1 MMEKVMS
8 KSKNKK
14 VMVVAGEISGDMHG
28 AALIH
33 ELRNLSDNIDFFCIG
48 SKNMKKEAGS
58 LFCDSSSWGTIGL
71 IDSLKKFPSIYLVY
85 KRIKRFMVNEKPDLL
100 LLIDYPGLNMRLV
113 HAAKKRGIKT
123 LYYIPPS
130 KWAKTP
136 EQVRD
141 AASSIDKI
149 ITTFSGTYELYKSA
163 DASVEYVGHPIID
176 IIKPNKSED
185 SVRKKYNIPDGSTI
199 IGLLPGSRERE
210 IKYLLPVLIKS
221 AKEIKKKIPNA
232 FFIVP
237 MTSASFMQKAKISER
252 KIRDVLKREL
262 SDSLLTIDETY
273 NIFQVLDFAVIASGT
288 ATLEAAYSNIPMVII
303 YKISLL
309 TEIIARIT
317 GRLPKIFGI
326 PNLMM
331 GKKIIP
337 ELAQSDANP
346 ERISRELCR
355 FYEDSSELKK
365 QRDFLS
371 DVKKKIGAS
380 GATKRAAEIV
390 KEFLFSEE

>member
-1 MMEKVMS
+1 MNRL
-8 KSKNKK
+8 KNKK

-33 ELRNLSDNIDFFCIG
+33 ELRKLSDSIDFYCIG

-85 KRIKRFMVNEKPDLL
+85 KRIKRFLVNEKPDLL

-113 HAAKKRGIKT
+113 HAARKRGIKT

-136 EQVRD
+136 EQVKD
-141 AASSIDKI
+141 AAESIDRI
-149 ITTFSGTYELYKSA
+149 ITTFKSTYELYKSA
-163 DASVEYVGHPIID
+163 GASVEYVGHPIID
-176 IIKPNKSED
+176 IIKPDKSEE
-185 SVRKKYNIPDGSTI
+185 SVREKYNIPDDSKV

-221 AKEIKKKIPNA
+221 AKEIKKRIPNA

-237 MTSASFMQKAKISER
+237 MTSASFMQKSNISER
-252 KIRDVLKREL
+252 KIRNILKREL

-273 NIFQVLDFAVIASGT
+273 NIFQVLDFAIIASGT
-288 ATLEAAYSNIPMVII
+288 ATLEAAYSDIPMVII

-317 GRLPKIFGI
+317 GRLPKMFGI

-331 GKKIIP
+331 DKRVIP
-337 ELAQSDANP
+337 ELAQRDANP
-346 ERISRELCR
+346 ERISSELCR
-355 FYEDSSELKK
+355 LYEDPDELKK
-365 QRDFLS
+365 QMDFLCQI
-371 DVKKKIGAS
+371 KKKIGAS
-380 GATKRAAEIV
+380 GATHRAAEIV
-390 KEFLFSEE
+390 MEFLFKN